1 MGKAVVGFLAIL
13 VALGGLAVAANSGM
27 GVTYHIGLAVA
38 VLGILVTFGAIKLH
52 YDEVEKTLPHEPDS
66 SPMQKAASARESDDS
81 ASDDVATNSFVGI
94 PASAHLPASRTSDRE
109 PFLDTPAR
117 RWLKGAGVGL
127 LSLYGLFLAASA
139 AGGFAYYGGL
149 ALTLLCVLA
158 IFRMI
163 GATTGDAADSSSPLV
178 PVPENGT
185 KCWFAG
191 VASGLIAL
199 VALFQAA
206 ASVNGP
212 GYYIGMMVA
221 VAALFYIF
229 HLMKVGYDRLEQH
242 N

>member
-13 VALGGLAVAANSGM
+13 VALGGLAVAANSGV
-27 GVTYHIGLAVA
+27 GVTYHIGLAVT

-52 YDEVEKTLPHEPDS
+52 YDEVEKTLPHGPES
-66 SPMQKAASARESDDS
+66 STAQKADSTPESGDS
-81 ASDDVATNSFVGI
+81 PSEDSTSDSFVGI
-94 PASAHLPASRTSDRE
+94 PASAHLPASYTSDRE
-109 PFLDTPAR
+109 PFLDTAAR

-127 LSLYGLFLAASA
+127 LGLYGLFLAAGAS
-139 AGGFAYYGGL
+139 GGFAYYGGL
-149 ALTLLCVLA
+149 ALTLLCVLG

-163 GATTGDAADSSSPLV
+163 GAATGDAADSDAPLM
-178 PVPENGT
+178 PVPDSGI